1 MATTIRSSNQLYI
14 DADLNLNSKKVV
26 NLADGSA
33 NSDGVNI
40 GQMNTAIGNATSGL
54 GNSLHTPV
62 ADLAACKAI
71 LAAGRADKMLMNVE
85 TLGLYRYDLES
96 MAASNDD
103 TVIRPT
109 DIASDAA
116 AGRWIKMSSSI
127 TDHNNLSGKQGGAVG
142 EYNHLTNAQLAALHA
157 AETASSIGA
166 IVNAAAAATPND
178 TDLVATVETSVVKK
192 ITWTNVKAFLKT
204 YFDGIYWLKTAT
216 GAVTISGTTTSIT
229 DKAVTLAKMNDMAT
243 ASFIGRNTAATG
255 VPEVLSIPTVR
266 NMLGLTSLNL
276 AQRKYRVTPTGTVN
290 NSNVVFTVA
299 DLVISGTEE
308 IFKNGMLL
316 TATVDYTITY
326 AATTTITFTVAPSN
340 LSYNDVIVVNYS
352 I

>member
-14 DADLNLNSKKVV
+14 DADLNLNSKKVT

-85 TLGLYRYDLES
+85 SLGLYRYDLES

-127 TDHNNLSGKQGGAVG
+127 TDHNNLSGKQGGTAG

-157 AETASSIGA
+157 AETASSIGV

-216 GAVTISGTTTSIT
+216 GDVTISGTTTSIAN
-229 DKAVTLAKMNDMAT
+229 KAVTLAKMNDMAT

-255 VPEVLSIPTVR
+255 VPEVLSVATVKTL
-266 NMLGLTSLNL
+266 LGLTALNL

-290 NSNVVFTVA
+290 ASNVVFTIA

-326 AATTTITFTVAPSN
+326 AATTTITFVLAPSN
-340 LSYNDVIVVNYS
+340 LSYTDVIVINYS